1 MLTDS
6 FKILMKQLIMLWR
19 SFRLVH
25 FDLMLAIY
33 LAVYFVVSM
42 VVWYLDPD
50 IHDVSDALWFTFQ
63 TGTTI
68 GYGDLIVNN
77 WFARILTVFFSIYSM
92 VMVAIF
98 TGIIAGYFVEMIKSE
113 AKESAVHFLLDLER
127 LPEMSKEELE
137 ELSERARRFARERSP
152 YTREFGTSSND
163 YF

>member
-1 MLTDS
+1 MGKGYLRE
-6 FKILMKQLIMLWR
+6 LYEQLVAIHR
-19 SFRLVH
+19 SYKLVH
-25 FDLMLAIY
+25 FDLMMVFSLI
-33 LAVYFVVSM
+33 VYGIVSFVV
-42 VVWYLDPD
+42 WLLDPD
-50 IHDVSDALWFTFQ
+50 IKGLSDALWFTFQ

-127 LPEMSKEELE
+127 LPEMSKEELA
-137 ELSERARRFARERSP
+137 ELSERAKRFLKDER
-152 YTREFGTSSND
+152 GASNQ
-163 YF
+163 

>member
-6 FKILMKQLIMLWR
+6 FKILMKQLVMLWR

-68 GYGDLIVNN
+68 GYGDLLVNDP
-77 WFARILTVFFSIYSM
+77 FARFLTALFSIYSIAL
-92 VMVAIF
+92 VAIF
-98 TGIIAGYFVEMIKSE
+98 TGIIAGYFVEMIKLE
-113 AKESAVHFLLDLER
+113 ARTAA
-127 LPEMSKEELE
+127 M
-137 ELSERARRFARERSP
+137 RFILITE
-152 YTREFGTSSND
+152 
-163 YF
+163 

>member
-68 GYGDLIVNN
+68 GYGDLLVNDP
-77 WFARILTVFFSIYSM
+77 FARFLTALFSIYSIAL
-92 VMVAIF
+92 VAIF
-98 TGIIAGYFVEMIKSE
+98 TGIIAGYFVEMIKLE
-113 AKESAVHFLLDLER
+113 ARTAAMRFILDLER
-127 LPEMSKEELE
+127 LPEMDHDELV
-137 ELSERARRFARERSP
+137 ELSERAKMFSLVKKE
-152 YTREFGTSSND
+152 
-163 YF
+163 